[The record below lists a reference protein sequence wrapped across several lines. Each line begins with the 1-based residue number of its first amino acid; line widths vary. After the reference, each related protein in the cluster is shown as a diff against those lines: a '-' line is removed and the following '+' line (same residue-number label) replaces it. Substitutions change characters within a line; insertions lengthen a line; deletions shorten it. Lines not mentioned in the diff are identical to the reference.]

1 MKVKR
6 NNQVAKVNSAFV
18 WDLNSRGSAIM
29 FDAAKKRIEEMIRDM
44 RAQILEL
51 RAFPL
56 LPDLYDDKQGG
67 FCNFDRQTVDD
78 KLEKLQGWLME
89 YEHVH
94 AFILRAKA
102 TLLNYEVE
110 KFGDEMAEYFKQK
123 TAEKQ

>member
-56 LPDLYDDKQGG
+56 LPDYYDARLNG
-67 FCNFDRQTVDD
+67 FVNFDRQTVDD
-78 KLEKLQGWLME
+78 RLERLQAALAE

-94 AFILRAKA
+94 QFILKAKA